1 MRRARGRLTYANVMA
16 TLAMFIAVGGASAFA
31 ATQLGKNSVGA
42 KQIRTGA
49 VRSAEVK
56 DRSLLAKDFKSG
68 QLLSGGNGETG
79 AKGTPGLAGEPGKT
93 GPQGPGAISL
103 NGQFPVDN
111 QYHEIATVDGVR
123 VAILCDASSGPAT
136 ILEVARASSSSD
148 FYGWGIYWVGSS
160 VFRTEGSGA
169 EPILILGGASAD
181 LSATAEA
188 HAAGEEEV
196 KYVHVDLN
204 GITASRCNYHG
215 LIIPSS

>member
-1 MRRARGRLTYANVMA
+1 MRRVSGRLTYANVMA

-31 ATQLGKNSVGA
+31 ASQLGKNSVGA

-68 QLLSGGNGETG
+68 QLPTGGNGEVGTKG
-79 AKGTPGLAGEPGKT
+79 APGSQGEPGKP

-103 NGQFPVDN
+103 NGQFPVDG
-111 QYHEIATVDGVR
+111 QYREIATADGVK
-123 VAILCDASSGPAT
+123 VSILCDASAGPAT
-136 ILEVARASSSSD
+136 YLEVARASSSSD
-148 FYGWGIYWVGSS
+148 FYGWGIFSVSSS

-169 EPILILGGASAD
+169 EPILVLGGASAD
-181 LSATAEA
+181 LSVTAEA
-188 HAAGEEEV
+188 HAAGEEV

-204 GITASRCNYHG
+204 GITASGCSYHG
-215 LIIPSS
+215 LIIRPS